1 MKKKCRHQELQGGAG
16 RDRPN
21 FFDPHAVFGKNLAKI
36 IGFRSKI
43 SDAPPREQQTPEY
56 GQRSAGTHPTG
67 MHSCFSMK
75 LQFI

>member
-43 SDAPPREQQTPEY
+43 SGAPRLGNPESLTNSDY
-56 GQRSAGTHPTG
+56 ELE
-67 MHSCFSMK
+67 FSP
-75 LQFI
+75 I